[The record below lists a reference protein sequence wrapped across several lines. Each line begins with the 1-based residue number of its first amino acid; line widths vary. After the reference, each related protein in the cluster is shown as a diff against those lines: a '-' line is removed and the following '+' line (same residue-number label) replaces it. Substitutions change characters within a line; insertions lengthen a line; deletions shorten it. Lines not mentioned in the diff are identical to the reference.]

1 MAIKSS
7 SGRTIAALTVGV
19 LAGSLFAAGGIAA
32 ASSDSDVIHAC
43 VKNRSGDVRI
53 VAETTTCRAGERQ
66 LSWNENLSQ
75 GPADS
80 VKASVKTA
88 DFNFPGSGNKFVYCP
103 DGKTATGGGFFF
115 DELGE
120 NGREIIASVPF
131 VAKEGTPTGWLVVA
145 RKARGKVY
153 VICV

>member
-7 SGRTIAALTVGV
+7 NGRTIAALTVGV

-66 LSWNENLSQ
+66 LSWNENVPQ

-80 VKASVKTA
+80 VKASIEAA
-88 DFNFPGSGNKFVYCP
+88 DFNFPGSGNKIVRCP
-103 DGKTATGGGFFF
+103 GGKTATGGGFFL
-115 DELGE
+115 DEPAE
-120 NGREIIASVPF
+120 NGREIIASAPF
-131 VAKEGTPTGWLVVA
+131 GDKDKPMGWLAVA
-145 RKARGKVY
+145 RKAKGTVY